1 MGESFYS
8 LLISLFFLPSLSLSL
23 SLSAFFLSTS
33 LTSHTLAPS
42 HPHCR
47 FPHSVPSLLTG
58 VVVDVAAH
66 LGDPDPI
73 RSIVAKVLQEFRRT
87 HGETWEETK
96 EAFTRE
102 QWDEVDGLL
111 IAPSYYA

>member
-23 SLSAFFLSTS
+23 SLHSSYRRLSLPT
-33 LTSHTLAPS
+33 PS
-42 HPHCR
+42 HPRTHIAR